1 MKSDVRIG
9 TSGWSY
15 KDWIGNFYPADI
27 PQTKWLEYYA
37 TQFDTVEVDNTF
49 YRIPSEKTVLE
60 WKKQTTPSFLFSLKF
75 PQKITHVK
83 MLRNAD
89 EETQVFLARVALLEE
104 KLGPLLLQL
113 PPNFKDE
120 GLVFL
125 RDFLRKL
132 PKNNR
137 YAVEMRNQKM
147 LGPELFAIL
156 RENDVTLTWADSAAA
171 PAITEMTGKF
181 IYIRWEGDRKKVNG
195 TLGKTEID
203 QTNDTNQWAKKLK
216 PFINKQEVFGYYSKY
231 YSGNPTEDSQYLM
244 NNLQSKE

>member
-1 MKSDVRIG
+1 MSNLHIG
-9 TSGWSY
+9 TMGWSY
-15 KDWIGNFYPADI
+15 SFWKGSFYPTDI
-27 PQTKWLEYYA
+27 TPSDFLTYYSQ
-37 TQFDTVEVDNTF
+37 QFNTVEVDNTF
-49 YRIPSEKTVLE
+49 YRIPSEGTVLE
-60 WKKQTTPSFLFSLKF
+60 WKKQTTPNFLFSLKF

-137 YAVEMRNQKM
+137 YAVEMRNRRM
-147 LGPELFAIL
+147 LGSELFAIL
-156 RENDVTLTWADSAAA
+156 RENNVTLAWADSANA
-171 PAITEMTGKF
+171 PAITETTGKF

-203 QTNDTNQWAKKLK
+203 RFLRLLQQILLRQPDWRQPIPHEQPAKQRKKQQLND
-216 PFINKQEVFGYYSKY
+216 
-231 YSGNPTEDSQYLM
+231 
-244 NNLQSKE
+244 